1 MSPNH
6 REKIQGISPSALM
19 LYSPFYF
26 MDGPVK
32 FISFKDR
39 ILTITFCVRSIKI
52 TVLHNRHL
60 FGNSPSTIPSS

>member
-39 ILTITFCVRSIKI
+39 IPVSYTHLNQAFRHIRITGENPHLT
-52 TVLHNRHL
+52 
-60 FGNSPSTIPSS
+60 PAQQSS